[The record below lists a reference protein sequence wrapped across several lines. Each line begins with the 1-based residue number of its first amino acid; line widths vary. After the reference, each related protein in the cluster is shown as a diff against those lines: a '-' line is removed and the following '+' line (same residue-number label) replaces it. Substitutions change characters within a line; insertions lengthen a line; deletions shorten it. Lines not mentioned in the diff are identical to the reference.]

1 MKTKLLRKIRRA
13 GSMQIRI
20 HSVTREN
27 GITVGM
33 VIGAK
38 SFLYCGL
45 FKMGDTEKEV
55 INKAIRIYYETHIDE
70 IRADFKKYSR
80 NFKNNYFYK
89 I

>member
-20 HSVTREN
+20 YSVTREN

-33 VIGAK
+33 VIGAN
-38 SFLYCGL
+38 SSLYCGL
-45 FKMGDTEKEV
+45 FKMGDTENEV
-55 INKAIRIYYETHIDE
+55 INKAIRIYYETHIDK

-80 NFKNNYFYK
+80 VSKNDIK
-89 I
+89 Q